1 MSIKQ
6 SISNFIYS
14 ITPRYCPKCGVK
26 MENKK
31 RYFSW
36 KESDIV
42 KRCPECGSYI
52 MKRQLYEDR
61 SIKTY
66 PHKTRVTK

>member
-52 MKRQLYEDR
+52 MKM
-61 SIKTY
+61 
-66 PHKTRVTK
+66 